1 MLVQMALKHPL
12 LLAPKLQWALALKH
26 LLALAQKLQQAQA
39 ELAVL
44 RELLARRLVPQQ
56 LATALTRP

>member
-1 MLVQMALKHPL
+1 V
-12 LLAPKLQWALALKH
+12 ALKH
-26 LLALAQKLQQAQA
+26 LLVQAQKLQQAQA

-56 LATALTRP
+56 LVMALTQP